1 MKQLHK
7 KWMKNMS
14 SSLRRTLPRKRERES
29 ATEQG
34 ACVCVRARAG
44 ACVCLFV
51 CWCCLDCCLCCSVI
65 VCSSS
70 TQACFWSCNTSLRS
84 QCASA
89 QKCRG
94 HKVTENSELLAFLLG
109 LSLSASKVRGRLW
122 GEFGVPVHF

>member
-1 MKQLHK
+1 
-7 KWMKNMS
+7 
-14 SSLRRTLPRKRERES
+14 
-29 ATEQG
+29 
-34 ACVCVRARAG
+34 
-44 ACVCLFV
+44 
-51 CWCCLDCCLCCSVI
+51 
-65 VCSSS
+65 
-70 TQACFWSCNTSLRS
+70 LRS